1 MKGQMDLFS
10 NINKTLSKSVNK
22 PLAQKL
28 RPLELSD
35 FIGQEKILSQNT
47 VLRKLIEKDEIG
59 SMIFWGPPGVGKTT
73 LARIIASK
81 TKAKFI
87 EFSAVNSGIKDVK
100 DIMNEAVISAS
111 SGNKTIIFIDEI
123 HRFNKSQQD
132 AFLPF
137 VEDGSIVLIGATTEN
152 PSFEINK
159 ALLSRC
165 KVFVFDRLSNDNIK
179 VLLKRAVSDK
189 RSFPNK
195 KISIEEN
202 SLDAIVAFCNGDARI
217 ALNMLEMAVK
227 YCSTDEIEII
237 IKKEDI
243 DNLLERGELF
253 YDKDGEEHYNLI
265 SAMHKSMRNSDVDAA
280 VYWVSRMLEG
290 GEDPLYIARR
300 MIQFANEDI
309 GMADSNA
316 FTMAINA
323 FNACRFMGM
332 PDCDL
337 ALIHTC
343 IYLSLA
349 PKSDAVYVA
358 RKLSRSDVYEYGA
371 LDVPMNIRNAPTKL
385 MEDVGYGKGYK
396 YAHSYEEKTTDMQC
410 MPDKLID
417 KRYYIPND
425 AGEEKNCKI
434 IMEDLNKI
442 KKNMKN
448 KDL

>member
-202 SLDAIVAFCNGDARI
+202 SLDAIAAFCNGDARI

-227 YCSTDEIEII
+227 YCSTDEMEII

-434 IMEDLNKI
+434 IIEDLNKI

-448 KDL
+448 KYL